1 MEKEID
7 SAKYKQI
14 NGEIWRNDTFQE
26 LSPEDR
32 DLYFFL
38 WSNYKTSFLG
48 ICKYTGYFRSEM
60 NRSDESIL
68 KSLKSLEKN
77 GFVYIYTKEIDGEVK
92 IKKIVMRGVVE
103 FHHSRFNPN
112 WQQKEYEKLSEMC
125 EEDPEFEEFLKKK
138 DISYEKF
145 LGDGKIT
152 HTIKKESKTLKLAK
166 EYIDNNPQMDANM
179 EDIDVM
185 FLEINGNRTSMKMPH
200 MKVLFAKVLAS
211 RSFELVK
218 KTAREYVDWCLG
230 MNGECDILKRK
241 NLPPDMYNFLY
252 NFAFIA
258 NALNVSNQPTN
269 YTAQAMSTEAQKNL
283 EEMEKA
289 FFKE

>member
-7 SAKYKQI
+7 TAKYKQI
-14 NGEIWRNDTFQE
+14 NGEIWRNDVFQE

-48 ICKYTGYFRSEM
+48 ICKYTGYFKTETNRSE
-60 NRSDESIL
+60 ESII

-92 IKKIVMRGVVE
+92 IKRIVMKGVVD
-103 FHHSRFNPN
+103 FHHSGFNPS

-152 HTIKKESKTLKLAK
+152 HTIKKESKTLKSAK
-166 EYIDNNPQMDANM
+166 EYIDNNPQINAQI
-179 EDIDVM
+179 EDIDAM
-185 FLEINGNRTSMKMPH
+185 FMEINGHKSEARLPQIKVIMAQVLTGRT
-200 MKVLFAKVLAS
+200 
-211 RSFELVK
+211 FEQVR

-230 MNGECDILKRK
+230 KNGECDVLRKR
-241 NLPPDMYNFLY
+241 NLSQDVFHFLY
-252 NFAFIA
+252 NFAFIM
-258 NALNVSNQPTN
+258 NALNVTN
-269 YTAQAMSTEAQKNL
+269 NNEYQAPVSEASQKNMDASL
-283 EEMEKA
+283 EA
-289 FFKE
+289 FFKDK